1 MDTRRIWLLL
11 TGALVLGALVVGRQ
25 LAAKP
30 HAPAESLLPVS
41 PRRVQAVYER
51 FGAVQVSFLRRGGE
65 WVRGGSQGNA
75 TARVDPFL
83 SALAGIPRRSVTSL
97 GGQKQAF
104 GLTRPQLVLTLT
116 SVGGTHRTLLLGGP
130 APSGDGYYAALQG
143 GREVFLV
150 RPREADLLSS
160 LARSP

>member
-11 TGALVLGALVVGRQ
+11 TGALVLGALVVGRE

-30 HAPAESLLPVS
+30 HPAPDSLLAVS
-41 PRRVQAVYER
+41 ARRVQAVYER
-51 FGAVQVSFLRRGGE
+51 FGAVQVSFRRRGGE
-65 WVRGGSQGNA
+65 WVRGGSQGDA

-83 SALAGIPRRSVTSL
+83 SALAGIPRRPVAL
-97 GGQKQAF
+97 LAGQGQSF
-104 GLTRPQLVLTLT
+104 GLARPQLVLTLT
-116 SVGGTHRTLLLGGP
+116 LAGGARRTLLLGGL